1 MKEKIINLIADTLQV
16 ERTLIT
22 EKTHM
27 EDIPEW
33 DSLMHIMVI
42 GALEEI
48 GVSIPLEEA
57 IELSS
62 VADILKKAG
71 LEE

>member
-16 ERTLIT
+16 ERSLIT
-22 EKTHM
+22 EKTQV

-33 DSLMHIMVI
+33 DSLMHIMII

-57 IELSS
+57 IELSG

-71 LEE
+71 LE

>member
-16 ERTLIT
+16 ERSIIT
-22 EKTHM
+22 EKTLM
-27 EDIPEW
+27 EDVPEW
-33 DSLMHIMVI
+33 DSLMHIMII

-57 IELSS
+57 IEISG
-62 VADILKKAG
+62 VADILKRAG
-71 LEE
+71 IK